1 MKKLKDLGFE
11 KIPTEDG
18 FQMFVLDPAKQKE
31 KSDLQKTL
39 NEYDIG
45 DKRRAEIE
53 DDYLNEQ
60 YKKEKPA
67 APKPGL
73 RIVEHIRWEGKDY
86 PLPFY
91 GMDLDTDRNK
101 MITIKN
107 RFGGD
112 SANIPW
118 FAAAVYDV
126 IMGAERT
133 EDWDLHAQGLEWFGE
148 NFPSEYMT
156 LLD

>member
-1 MKKLKDLGFE
+1 MKNKKEFYTTQLEKLGFK

-18 FQMFVLDPAKQKE
+18 FTMLELDPSK
-31 KSDLQKTL
+31 L
-39 NEYDIG
+39 
-45 DKRRAEIE
+45 R
-53 DDYLNEQ
+53 
-60 YKKEKPA
+60 KEKPA

-73 RIVEHIRWEGKDY
+73 RIVEHIKWEGKDY

-91 GMDLDTDRNK
+91 GMNLDIDRGK
-101 MITIKN
+101 MITIQN

-112 SANIPW
+112 SISIPW

-126 IMGAERT
+126 IMGSERLN
-133 EDWDLHAQGLEWFGE
+133 EWDKHRKGIDWFIEY
-148 NFPSEYMT
+148 FPKAYMV

>member
-1 MKKLKDLGFE
+1 MEVTNNKWRIKMKKIVRADLQPSDLGW
-11 KIPTEDG
+11 
-18 FQMFVLDPAKQKE
+18 PAQEQK
-31 KSDLQKTL
+31 S
-39 NEYDIG
+39 
-45 DKRRAEIE
+45 
-53 DDYLNEQ
+53 
-60 YKKEKPA
+60 A

-73 RIVEHIRWEGKDY
+73 RIVEHIVWEGKDY

-101 MITIKN
+101 MITIQN

-112 SANIPW
+112 SVTIPW

-126 IMGAERT
+126 IMGSERLNQW
-133 EDWDLHAQGLEWFGE
+133 EDHAKGCEWFA
-148 NFPSEYMT
+148 NYFIDAYMV

>member
-1 MKKLKDLGFE
+1 MTKTVRADLQPSDLGWPVQE
-11 KIPTEDG
+11 
-18 FQMFVLDPAKQKE
+18 QK
-31 KSDLQKTL
+31 S
-39 NEYDIG
+39 
-45 DKRRAEIE
+45 
-53 DDYLNEQ
+53 
-60 YKKEKPA
+60 A

-73 RIVEHIRWEGKDY
+73 RIVEHIVWEGKDY

-101 MITIKN
+101 MITIQN

-112 SANIPW
+112 SVTIPW

-126 IMGAERT
+126 IMGSEKL
-133 EDWDLHAQGLEWFGE
+133 EQWDDLAKGLEWFGE
-148 NFPSEYMT
+148 YFPDAYMV

>member
-1 MKKLKDLGFE
+1 MKNKKEFYTTQLEKLGFK

-18 FQMFVLDPAKQKE
+18 FTMLELDPSKLRE
-31 KSDLQKTL
+31 
-39 NEYDIG
+39 
-45 DKRRAEIE
+45 
-53 DDYLNEQ
+53 
-60 YKKEKPA
+60 EKPA

-73 RIVEHIRWEGKDY
+73 RIVEHIKWEGKDY

-91 GMDLDTDRNK
+91 GMNLDIDRGK
-101 MITIKN
+101 MITIQN

-112 SANIPW
+112 SISIPW

-126 IMGAERT
+126 IMGSERLN
-133 EDWDLHAQGLEWFGE
+133 EWDDHRKGIDWFIEY
-148 NFPSEYMT
+148 FPKAYMV